1 MRNVFCPICPHCP
14 CCLVLPSPSEA
25 SPATQVGV
33 GFPRAILA
41 PWVAQPL
48 RGSGRSP
55 NHKGGEIMEYECP
68 QCSGTGRALLFFGCQ
83 HCEGRGTLVGKPL
96 PVDEVRQ
103 RFAAAM
109 TLAAKRASAN
119 PTSAAAQASPLEV
132 AGSANGVRR
141 ERRSGRDRRVRQSD
155 YRGIDRRTLP
165 ERRAQWRV
173 SQP

>member
-1 MRNVFCPICPHCP
+1 M
-14 CCLVLPSPSEA
+14 A
-25 SPATQVGV
+25 A

-68 QCSGTGRALLFFGCQ
+68 HCSGTGRAFLFFECQ

-109 TLAAKRASAN
+109 TLAAKQASAN
-119 PTSAAAQASPLEV
+119 HTSAAAQTSPLEV

-141 ERRSGRDRRVRQSD
+141 ERRSGMDRRVRQSG
-155 YRGIDRRTLP
+155 YRGIERRMLP
-165 ERRAQWRV
+165 ERRVRWRV